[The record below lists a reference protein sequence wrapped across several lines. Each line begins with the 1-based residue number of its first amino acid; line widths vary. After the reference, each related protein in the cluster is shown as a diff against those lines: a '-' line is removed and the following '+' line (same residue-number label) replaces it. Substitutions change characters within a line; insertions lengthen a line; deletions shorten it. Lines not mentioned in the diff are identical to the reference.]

1 MTKSTV
7 FIQYN
12 WHMIVPLKFTSKFWI
27 FLSFF
32 LIATNNVF
40 AKDNHDFDNTLNPWE
55 ESEKKDDIKKKIS
68 KSRSVLFH
76 FVYESQELKKLFPSE
91 YDPFTNPCKD
101 HPVLLLN
108 KAMSPPAEIGKK
120 FSNKSIELI
129 KTRLGALKMNLIKE
143 HGKQGNK
150 IYQKLYKEIMR
161 MVTDYNHLMD
171 DYNNII
177 LKSSKTKRK
186 NNRVS

>member
-1 MTKSTV
+1 
-7 FIQYN
+7 
-12 WHMIVPLKFTSKFWI
+12 
-27 FLSFF
+27 
-32 LIATNNVF
+32 
-40 AKDNHDFDNTLNPWE
+40 
-55 ESEKKDDIKKKIS
+55 
-68 KSRSVLFH
+68 
-76 FVYESQELKKLFPSE
+76 
-91 YDPFTNPCKD
+91 
-101 HPVLLLN
+101 
-108 KAMSPPAEIGKK
+108 MSPPAEIGKK